1 MFRSQSIGDFT
12 KTGLYMKIG
21 GYDSDEL
28 KCFHRVLEAA
38 MAEARAKSLDLP
50 VHDMTRRLF
59 AAADRGERSPQGLRA
74 AILGNPTEVV
84 GAGRRFGDPIPLSGR
99 LRLSRKRKPSRRLL
113 TLFRDRLSARRSAV
127 W

>member
-1 MFRSQSIGDFT
+1 
-12 KTGLYMKIG
+12 MKIG

-59 AAADRGERSPQGLRA
+59 AAADRGERSPQGLRT